1 MLMSGFN
8 QGYVLGWPLRARRVY
23 HFHPTILVTN
33 HQINQEASQIL
44 RDNLF
49 VKLTNIV
56 TGHGIAFELEGL
68 PVVAEN
74 ELASRITCSVIELS
88 LVINNGATYEP
99 WSSTSVFAGDDINTF
114 CRVLLRSSLQ
124 SSLSIAVALDAQS
137 TTSSLKLLEPFHR
150 LHSLETANITGQLSN
165 DYKSGLIA
173 SLLRQA
179 PGFDTV
185 IQEVKNTIRE
195 GDQAGTDKDYPT
207 AIARYKKAL
216 EDNEDCRKFAAHDV
230 KCGRFQK
237 VYHRAVYMGMA
248 LALNEKLALTYLESK
263 NYSRAHKWA
272 KSGLLLINPFSEEM
286 KLFARFESLA
296 AQASEALGLLGR
308 AAEEMADAVCY
319 DPEDSKMAAE
329 LARLKLKIQSGHG
342 DLAGA

>member
-1 MLMSGFN
+1 MSGFN

-33 HQINQEASQIL
+33 HQINQEAGQIL

-88 LVINNGATYEP
+88 LVINNDATYEP
-99 WSSTSVFAGDDINTF
+99 WSSTSVFAGDDITTF
-114 CRVLLRSSLQ
+114 CKVLLRSSLQ

-165 DYKSGLIA
+165 ENKSGLIA

-179 PGFDTV
+179 PGFDAV

-195 GDQAGTDKDYPT
+195 GDQAATDKDYPT

-216 EDNEDCRKFAAHDV
+216 EDNEDCSKLGAYDV

-237 VYHRAVYMGMA
+237 VNHHGAVYMELA
-248 LALNEKLALTYLESK
+248 LALNEKLALTNLESK
-263 NYSRAHKWA
+263 NYSRAHEWA
-272 KSGLLLINPFSEEM
+272 KCGLLLISPFSEEM
-286 KLFARFESLA
+286 ELFARFESLA
-296 AQASEALGLLGR
+296 ARASEELGLVER
-308 AAEEMADAVCY
+308 AAEEMTEAVCY
-319 DPEDSKMAAE
+319 DPEDSTLAAE
-329 LARLKLKIQSGHG
+329 LARLKLKIQSGDG